1 VKAALAMPVR
11 AAFESRGI
19 RILADDVLRHDLHK
33 IVRSVTAAGNVRYD
47 AERDESG
54 HSDRFWAL
62 ALAVHAAGRGN
73 EAPCGIDPLPPPHER
88 CMEERFFGL

>member
-1 VKAALAMPVR
+1 MPVR

-19 RILADDVLRHDLHK
+19 RIIADDVLRHDLHK

-73 EAPCGIDPLPPPHER
+73 EAPCGVDPLPPPHQR
-88 CMEERFFGL
+88 RMEDRIFGW